1 MALILFSFKVN
12 AEVINKI
19 EISGNLRVSD
29 ETIIIYGEINKNEDY
44 SEQDLNRIIN
54 NLYSTN
60 FFEDVKLEIK
70 NNILKVNLVEYPV
83 INNLIILGEPSQK
96 YKEQII
102 KIMSLKEKTFH
113 SKLSFIR
120 C

>member
-1 MALILFSFKVN
+1 M
-12 AEVINKI
+12 
-19 EISGNLRVSD
+19 
-29 ETIIIYGEINKNEDY
+29 
-44 SEQDLNRIIN
+44 NRIIN

-102 KIMSLKEKTFH
+102 KIRFKGKD
-113 SKLSFIR
+113 SFIR
-120 C
+120 NYLHQMLKK

>member
-1 MALILFSFKVN
+1 M
-12 AEVINKI
+12 
-19 EISGNLRVSD
+19 
-29 ETIIIYGEINKNEDY
+29 
-44 SEQDLNRIIN
+44 NRIIN

-102 KIMSLKEKTFH
+102 KIMSLKGKD
-113 SKLSFIR
+113 SFIR
-120 C
+120 NYLSSDVEKIKKLYASIGYNFTEVETKIRELDKNNVDLIFEIKREI